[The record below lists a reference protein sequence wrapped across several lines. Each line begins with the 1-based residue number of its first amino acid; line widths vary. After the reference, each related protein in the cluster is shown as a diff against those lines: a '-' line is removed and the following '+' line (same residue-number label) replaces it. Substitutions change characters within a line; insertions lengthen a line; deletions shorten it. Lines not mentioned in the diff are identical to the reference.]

1 MSEEEPASEHVIA
14 PSVPTE
20 KTALDSSNTSS
31 QINQGSQ
38 KQRSPPNQSKSRPTF
53 KVLKVS
59 PEKEISTG
67 GKMNGT
73 SNSSN
78 GSGGANPVA
87 PSGQPQQPSSARYT
101 SSGAPQP
108 PNPGPQSGVSNHHPP
123 PSASGQ
129 HRSSAHHGTSRYHF
143 HFNEK
148 IFIS

>member
-1 MSEEEPASEHVIA
+1 MTEHVIA

-31 QINQGSQ
+31 QVNQGSQ

-59 PEKEISTG
+59 PEKEISAG

-108 PNPGPQSGVSNHHPP
+108 NPGPQSGVSNHHPP
-123 PSASGQ
+123 SSASGQ

-143 HFNEK
+143 HFDEK
-148 IFIS
+148 ILII